1 MPAIS
6 LVVCLHNERDLLK
19 RLLEHADG
27 CFDDLVV
34 VHDGPE
40 DFGNLQAGTKQP
52 GAHLQEV
59 YVPSHR
65 WPEIAVDYS
74 IPEDAEIAGSFW
86 KEKIETPAI
95 GSVHELVSQQGGRF
109 FEGPRCWQQEP
120 HWPFAWSQAKHDWI
134 LRLDADEYPSPEL
147 KSWLI
152 ATRKEANLTSSGFSA
167 LWPPWDGRKVITK
180 KIPPFRTFLF
190 NRQRVTFFGVA
201 EQSPSLSTPAQELA
215 MEIVHRPRRKS
226 IGPGNLLL
234 RKQAYR
240 WRKVIAISLQKTP
253 LELPRWRMSSIE
265 WPLYWEQMRQRPL
278 LSALKRFLLSIPMEF
293 RFCRRNGY
301 DFLPEAAFGT
311 ALHKLFLP
319 LAFWYYK
326 RFSTHD

>member
-134 LRLDADEYPSPEL
+134 LRLDADEYPSREL
-147 KSWLI
+147 SDWLI
-152 ATRKEANLTSSGFSA
+152 NFRKVPARPNDVSGYTCR
-167 LWPPWDGRKVITK
+167 WPLWDGRKSLKT
-180 KIPPFRTFLF
+180 PWPDGRNFLF
-190 NRQRVTFFGVA
+190 
-201 EQSPSLSTPAQELA
+201 
-215 MEIVHRPRRKS
+215 RKS
-226 IGPGNLLL
+226 DISFAGVVELVPEAKTRFQPVSLTLCHTPNRKSFGYRNIIF
-234 RKQAYR
+234 RKQAYF
-240 WRKVIAISLQKTP
+240 WRRVIALSL
-253 LELPRWRMSSIE
+253 LESPMNLPRW
-265 WPLYWEQMRQRPL
+265 QMRNQHWPEPFKRIREHPL
-278 LSALKRFLLSIPMEF
+278 RYFFECLLVCPRFGLKALVKNRMWTVLYSFPASHWHHALICLDYMWLKA
-293 RFCRRNGY
+293 RR
-301 DFLPEAAFGT
+301 
-311 ALHKLFLP
+311 
-319 LAFWYYK
+319 
-326 RFSTHD
+326 